1 MIDKG
6 HLQLSVR
13 RQAELLGVN
22 RNRLEPRQRLA
33 LCEEDLNIARRIDEI
48 HLRFPEFGARR
59 MKLWLSRENRPTTRR
74 RVARIMRFMG
84 LEAIYRKPRTSQPNL
99 AHKVYPYLLR
109 DRVVETV
116 DEVWCAD
123 ITYIVSV
130 RPTPSID
137 APSHV

>member
-6 HLQLSVR
+6 HLRLSVR

-33 LCEEDLNIARRIDEI
+33 LRGEDLNIARRIDEI

-84 LEAIYRKPRTSQPNL
+84 LEAIRGGSGKRSQ
-99 AHKVYPYLLR
+99 A
-109 DRVVETV
+109 DR
-116 DEVWCAD
+116 
-123 ITYIVSV
+123 
-130 RPTPSID
+130 
-137 APSHV
+137 